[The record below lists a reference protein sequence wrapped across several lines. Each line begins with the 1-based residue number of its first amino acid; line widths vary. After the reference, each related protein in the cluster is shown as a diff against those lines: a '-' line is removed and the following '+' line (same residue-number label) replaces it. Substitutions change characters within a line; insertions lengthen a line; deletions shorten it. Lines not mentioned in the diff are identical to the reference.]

1 MRAPAPTAPSRI
13 LVYGVTGSGK
23 SVLAER
29 IGAVL
34 NVPYHSVDDLTWQ
47 PGWVPIPPDEQRIR
61 ISAICARDRWVLDS
75 AYGHWRDIP
84 LSRAELIV
92 GLDYP
97 RWLSLARLIRRTGR
111 RMIRRE
117 LVCNGNRESLR
128 SAFSRDSII
137 VWHFRAFKRKQRR
150 MREWHADPDL
160 PPVLLFRSHRAVDAW
175 LHQFSATRP
184 PPR

>member
-1 MRAPAPTAPSRI
+1 MTPAPARI

-29 IGAVL
+29 IGTAL
-34 NVPYHSVDDLTWQ
+34 NLPWYSVDDLTWE
-47 PGWVPIPPDEQRIR
+47 PGWVPVPVEDQRMR
-61 ISAICARDRWVLDS
+61 ISVICARECWILDS
-75 AYGHWRDIP
+75 AYGQWRDIP

-97 RWLSLARLIRRTGR
+97 RWLSLCRLIRRTGR
-111 RMIRRE
+111 RIISGE
-117 LVCNGNRESLR
+117 LACNGNRESLR

-137 VWHFRAFKRKQRR
+137 VWHFRSFKRKQRR

-160 PPVLLFRSHRAVDAW
+160 PPVVLVRSPRAAKAW
-175 LHQFSATRP
+175 LQQLGATYRP
-184 PPR
+184 PLR